1 MYSFSNTAAVAAKD
15 EKPFGKNQLLEEIQP
30 LIDEYFV
37 CNTYIENDELKIVF
51 LPAQIFF
58 RGADVE
64 EKEGDI
70 HPEIFRKKKKKGR
83 GEKFFFSPPPCYFC
97 TAAV

>member
-1 MYSFSNTAAVAAKD
+1 MYSFSNTAAVAEKD

-51 LPAQIFF
+51 LNGQNFIL
-58 RGADVE
+58 RADVDE
-64 EKEGDI
+64 
-70 HPEIFRKKKKKGR
+70 
-83 GEKFFFSPPPCYFC
+83 
-97 TAAV
+97 

>member
-51 LPAQIFF
+51 LNGQNFSV
-58 RGADVE
+58 GGEVC
-64 EKEGDI
+64 EKQ
-70 HPEIFRKKKKKGR
+70 R
-83 GEKFFFSPPPCYFC
+83 
-97 TAAV
+97 

>member
-37 CNTYIENDELKIVF
+37 CNTYLENDELKIVF
-51 LPAQIFF
+51 FTVQ
-58 RGADVE
+58 
-64 EKEGDI
+64 
-70 HPEIFRKKKKKGR
+70 
-83 GEKFFFSPPPCYFC
+83 
-97 TAAV
+97 T

>member
-37 CNTYIENDELKIVF
+37 CNTYLENDELKIVF
-51 LPAQIFF
+51 LNGQNFIL
-58 RGADVE
+58 GGEVTD
-64 EKEGDI
+64 
-70 HPEIFRKKKKKGR
+70 KKGGKYPDIMPKIKKQR
-83 GEKFFFSPPPCYFC
+83 GRQKFYFCPPPCYFC

>member
-51 LPAQIFF
+51 LNGQNLI
-58 RGADVE
+58 RGGE
-64 EKEGDI
+64 GGEKKRDI
-70 HPEIFRKKKKKGR
+70 YAAIVRNKKKKGQ
-83 GEKFFFSPPPCYFC
+83 GAKFYFCPPPCYFC